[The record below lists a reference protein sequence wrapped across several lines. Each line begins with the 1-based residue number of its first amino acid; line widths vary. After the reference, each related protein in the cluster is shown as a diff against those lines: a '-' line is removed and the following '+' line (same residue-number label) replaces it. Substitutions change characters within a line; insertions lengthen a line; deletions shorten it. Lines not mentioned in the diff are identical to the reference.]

1 VALARALVISPEV
14 LLLDE
19 PTNHLDFLA
28 IEWLE
33 GLLKDFGGSVVFVT
47 HDRRF
52 LSNVTTRIIEL
63 DRGKL
68 TSFPGDFSEYQQ
80 KKMEMLEIEA
90 THNQKFD
97 KVLAQEEVWIRKG
110 VQARCT
116 RNEGRVRRLEALR
129 QQRAARR
136 EQAGKVSLSLEE
148 GIKSGR
154 MVAELE
160 NVSKSYGS
168 KAVIRDFSCRIMRGD
183 RVGLLGPNGAG
194 KSTLLKLILGELQ
207 PDSGS
212 IRLGTKVAVAYFD
225 QMREQLDENETLVD
239 TISQGSDFI
248 DIGGARKHVISYLED
263 FLFAPQRARSPVKSL
278 SGGERNRLLL
288 ARLFT
293 RPANVLV
300 LDEPT
305 NDLDIET
312 LELLEALLQSYSGTL
327 FLVSH
332 DREFLDNVVTQVI
345 AFEGDGILRE
355 YVGGY
360 EDWVRARNFQKAA
373 VKQPASKPSQPAPL
387 KAQGSTPSVKL
398 GYKETRELEELPGK
412 IELLE
417 KEQAQVT
424 HQLCLPDI
432 YRESPEKAAA
442 LQRRFTAI
450 EEELTDCLNRW
461 EELEVKSSAA
471 GQKK

>member
-1 VALARALVISPEV
+1 
-14 LLLDE
+14 
-19 PTNHLDFLA
+19 
-28 IEWLE
+28 
-33 GLLKDFGGSVVFVT
+33 
-47 HDRRF
+47 
-52 LSNVTTRIIEL
+52 
-63 DRGKL
+63 
-68 TSFPGDFSEYQQ
+68 
-80 KKMEMLEIEA
+80 
-90 THNQKFD
+90 
-97 KVLAQEEVWIRKG
+97 
-110 VQARCT
+110 
-116 RNEGRVRRLEALR
+116 
-129 QQRAARR
+129 
-136 EQAGKVSLSLEE
+136 
-148 GIKSGR
+148 
-154 MVAELE
+154 
-160 NVSKSYGS
+160 
-168 KAVIRDFSCRIMRGD
+168 MRGD

-212 IRLGTKVAVAYFD
+212 IRLGTKVAAAYFD
-225 QMREQLDENETLVD
+225 QMREQLDEEETLVD

-360 EDWVRARNFQKAA
+360 EDWVRARNFQKVAA
-373 VKQPASKPSQPAPL
+373 KQPAPKPSQPVPL
-387 KAQGSTPSVKL
+387 KAQISTSSVKL

-424 HQLCLPDI
+424 QQLCLPDI
-432 YRESPEKAAA
+432 YRDSPEKAAA

-450 EEELTDCLNRW
+450 EEELTNCLSRW
-461 EELEVKSSAA
+461 EELEVKNSAA